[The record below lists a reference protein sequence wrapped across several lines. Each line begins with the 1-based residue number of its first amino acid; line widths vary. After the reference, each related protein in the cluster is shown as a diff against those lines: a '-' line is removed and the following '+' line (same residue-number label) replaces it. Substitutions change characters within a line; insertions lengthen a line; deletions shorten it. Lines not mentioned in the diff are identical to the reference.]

1 MSFLSIAPYA
11 AEKINHDSAKLL
23 FFSALCAGDTK
34 IAAAFLRT

>member
-11 AEKINHDSAKLL
+11 AEKVNHDLAELL

-34 IAAAFLRT
+34 IAVAFF